1 VRRLVAVSRAT
12 FFVTLLFG
20 LLVAALGGGGTARAE
35 QPQGHVLSQKQRDQE
50 KKALTAYAAGR
61 FEEAINTYADLYA
74 EFRDPIYLRNIG
86 RCYQKLKVPDRAISS
101 LEDYL
106 SRATKISPA
115 ERDEINGYI
124 REMKELQQAQAQANP
139 AVPPQ
144 GAPPPGATAPPP
156 GAPPPAAGVV
166 QPLPGG
172 PTQPGAPAVPNGSL
186 APAVEASAPP
196 PQGPRPSSTKKIAG
210 VAVGAAG
217 GASLLTGI
225 IFQFVRNSRASA
237 FNSAGCYASDSGPA
251 TGYESCQGRYDS
263 VQTAQ
268 TVAIVG
274 FAGAALMGGVATY
287 LLLADRNEA
296 ARTTTTVVGHL
307 RCAPS
312 PGAALV
318 CAGWF

>member
-1 VRRLVAVSRAT
+1 MRRLVAV
-12 FFVTLLFG
+12 FG
-20 LLVAALGGGGTARAE
+20 LLVFALSVGGTARA
-35 QPQGHVLSQKQRDQE
+35 QQQGHVLSQKQRDEE

-124 REMKELQQAQAQANP
+124 REMKELQQAQANA
-139 AVPPQ
+139 AAPPQ
-144 GAPPPGATAPPP
+144 VMLPPGANAPPP

-172 PTQPGAPAVPNGSL
+172 PTQPGAPGAPNGSL
-186 APAVEASAPP
+186 VPGVEASAPP

-268 TVAIVG
+268 TIAIVG
-274 FAGAALMGGVATY
+274 FAGAAVMGGVATY

-296 ARTTTTVVGHL
+296 ARANTNVVGHL